1 MATAA
6 MTLAT
11 SCSSDAVV
19 EDQQAANAIQFSVTA
34 GNASRAASYY
44 CNNEKPSQFNV
55 WAATDGKTYFE
66 NESFSQ
72 KGGTGNW
79 TIDGDF
85 ARFWPST
92 EVSFFAV
99 KNQTKY
105 NGDVFAD
112 VAWNGGT
119 PTIAFTVEKPVQT
132 EASKQQDLLYAYTK
146 ATKNVQDN
154 KCVANLNFR
163 HALSQVVFKAQNKNK
178 NIYVEISEV
187 QVANLNTTGT
197 FKFPNEVTND
207 NLQEHN
213 QTGALPTKGIGS
225 WSGQTTRADVTTT
238 EDFGAIP
245 VPYNKKEGDVVTV
258 VGPVNLTNN
267 EAVTGTEA
275 DKEKANKKHS
285 LIVLP
290 QKLDAAT
297 INSAKTPGIE
307 GAYFKVRCTIWN
319 VSGTQVDKTK
329 DVILYNNVNAAGK
342 PQYIYIPVKI
352 DWQVGKKYIY
362 TFVFSEKGHG
372 GYDEKGNDVLIPIE
386 FNVTVDDFAKAQEG
400 FNGTVDADKGNPD
413 NKGNA

>member
-19 EDQQAANAIQFSVTA
+19 EDQQAANAIQFGVTT

-44 CNNEKPSQFNV
+44 CNNYKPTQFNV

-72 KGGTGNW
+72 KDGKGNW
-79 TIDGDF
+79 TIDGEY

-92 EVSFFAV
+92 EVSFYAV
-99 KNQTKY
+99 KNQTGY

-112 VAWNGGT
+112 VAWNDGA
-119 PTIAFTVEKPVQT
+119 PTIAFTVDKPVKT
-132 EASKQQDLLYAYTK
+132 VASEQQDLLYAYTK
-146 ATKNVQDN
+146 ATKNVQNN

-197 FKFPNEVTND
+197 FTFPTNVTDNKDLNNKHDQSGAIADND
-207 NLQEHN
+207 PSFGKWGNLGTPAE
-213 QTGALPTKGIGS
+213 S
-225 WSGQTTRADVTTT
+225 TTT
-238 EDFGAIP
+238 GDFGPIA
-245 VPYNKKEGDVVTV
+245 VPCNKKEGEVLKA

-267 EAVTGTEA
+267 EGSATG
-275 DKEKANKKHS
+275 DGSDKANEQQNKKFS

-290 QKLDAAT
+290 QELAHAAYDKVH
-297 INSAKTPGIE
+297 NKWE
-307 GAYFKVRCTIWN
+307 EDKAYFKVTCLVKN
-319 VSGTQVDKTK
+319 VAKGDGLAATK
-329 DVILYNNVNAAGK
+329 DDVTLYNGD
-342 PQYIYIPVKI
+342 IYIPVDIK
-352 DWQVGKKYIY
+352 WEVGKKYIY

-372 GYDEKGNDVLIPIE
+372 GYDEHGNDVLIPIE
-386 FNVTVDDFAKAQEG
+386 FNVTVDDFA
-400 FNGTVDADKGNPD
+400 DAKNNDINI
-413 NKGNA
+413 

>member
-19 EDQQAANAIQFSVTA
+19 DDQQDANAIQFSVTA

-112 VAWNGGT
+112 VAWNDGT
-119 PTIAFTVEKPVQT
+119 PTIAFTAQKPVQT

-146 ATKNVQDN
+146 ATKTADNVVNN
-154 KCVANLNFR
+154 KCVATLNFR

-197 FKFPNEVTND
+197 FTF
-207 NLQEHN
+207 
-213 QTGALPTKGIGS
+213 PTKVTDGKSLNDKHDQSGVIADNDESFGK
-225 WSGQTTRADVTTT
+225 WSGLGTPVAVTTT
-238 EDFGAIP
+238 GEFTAVKALGNGSI
-245 VPYNKKEGDVVTV
+245 
-258 VGPVNLTNN
+258 VNLTNN
-267 EAVTGTEA
+267 EGTERA
-275 DKEKANKKHS
+275 LKDYS

-290 QKLDAAT
+290 QTLTAWDHAAAPAT
-297 INSAKTPGIE
+297 E
-307 GAYFKVRCTIWN
+307 GAYFKVKCLVKN
-319 VSGTQVDKTK
+319 VAKGDGLAATTDDVTLYDK
-329 DVILYNNVNAAGK
+329 
-342 PQYIYIPVKI
+342 YIYIPVNI
-352 DWQVGKKYIY
+352 NWQVGKKYIY
-362 TFVFSEKGHG
+362 TFVFSEKGHA

-400 FNGTVDADKGNPD
+400 FNGTVDADNGNG
-413 NKGNA
+413 NGNA

>member
-19 EDQQAANAIQFSVTA
+19 EEQQAANAIQFGVTT

-44 CNNEKPSQFNV
+44 CNNDKPTQFNV
-55 WAATDGKTYFE
+55 WAKVKQGENVFKTYFE

-72 KGGTGNW
+72 KSGTENW

-92 EVSFFAV
+92 EVSFYAV
-99 KNQTKY
+99 KNQTAYK
-105 NGDVFAD
+105 GDVFAD
-112 VAWNGGT
+112 VAWNGVT

-132 EASKQQDLLYAYTK
+132 EASEQQDLLYAYTK
-146 ATKNVQDN
+146 ATKNVQNN

-187 QVANLNTTGT
+187 QVANLKTTGT
-197 FKFPNEVTND
+197 FTFPTNVTDGDALNNKHDQSGVITDND
-207 NLQEHN
+207 ASFGKWGNLSTPAEF
-213 QTGALPTKGIGS
+213 
-225 WSGQTTRADVTTT
+225 TTT
-238 EDFGAIP
+238 GDFGPIA
-245 VPYNKKEGDVVTV
+245 VPCNKKEGELLKA

-267 EAVTGTEA
+267 EGTATG
-275 DKEKANKKHS
+275 DGSDKANEQQNKTLS

-290 QKLDAAT
+290 QELAHAAYDKVH
-297 INSAKTPGIE
+297 NKWE
-307 GAYFKVRCTIWN
+307 EDKAYFKVTCLVKN
-319 VSGTQVDKTK
+319 VAKGDGLAATK
-329 DVILYNNVNAAGK
+329 DDVTLYNGD
-342 PQYIYIPVKI
+342 IYIPVDIK
-352 DWQVGKKYIY
+352 WEVGKKYIY

-372 GYDEKGNDVLIPIE
+372 GYDEHGNDVLIPIE
-386 FNVTVDDFAKAQEG
+386 FNVYVDDFA
-400 FNGTVDADKGNPD
+400 DAKNNDINI
-413 NKGNA
+413 

>member
-19 EDQQAANAIQFSVTA
+19 EEQQAANAIQFGVTT

-44 CNNEKPSQFNV
+44 CNNDKPTQFNV

-72 KGGTGNW
+72 KGGKGNW

-99 KNQTKY
+99 KNQTAYK
-105 NGDVFAD
+105 GDVFAD
-112 VAWNGGT
+112 VAWNGVT

-132 EASKQQDLLYAYTK
+132 EASEQQDLLYAYTK
-146 ATKNVQDN
+146 ATKNVQNN

-187 QVANLNTTGT
+187 QVANLKTTGT
-197 FKFPNEVTND
+197 FTFPTNVTDGDAPNNKHDQSGVITDND
-207 NLQEHN
+207 ASFGKWGNLSTPAEF
-213 QTGALPTKGIGS
+213 
-225 WSGQTTRADVTTT
+225 TTT
-238 EDFGAIP
+238 GDFGPIA
-245 VPYNKKEGDVVTV
+245 VPCNKKEGENLEA
-258 VGPVNLTNN
+258 VGVVNLTNN
-267 EAVTGTEA
+267 EGTATGEGSV
-275 DKEKANKKHS
+275 KANEQQNKKFS

-290 QKLDAAT
+290 QELGPAT
-297 INSAKTPGIE
+297 INSTKKPGTE
-307 GAYFKVRCTIWN
+307 GAYFIVKCLVKN
-319 VSGTQVDKTK
+319 VAKGDGLAATAG
-329 DVILYNNVNAAGK
+329 DVTLYNGD
-342 PQYIYIPVKI
+342 IYIPVDIK
-352 DWQVGKKYIY
+352 WEVGKKYIY
-362 TFVFSEKGHG
+362 TFVFSEKGHA
-372 GYDEKGNDVLIPIE
+372 GYDKDGNDVLIPIE
-386 FNVTVDDFAKAQEG
+386 FKVTVDDFA
-400 FNGTVDADKGNPD
+400 DAKNNDINI
-413 NKGNA
+413 

>member
-19 EDQQAANAIQFSVTA
+19 EEQQAANAIQFGVTT

-44 CNNEKPSQFNV
+44 CNNDKPAQFNV

-66 NESFSQ
+66 DESFS
-72 KGGTGNW
+72 KKDNAATW

-85 ARFWPST
+85 ARFWPTT

-99 KNQTKY
+99 KNNTKY
-105 NGDVFAD
+105 GEGAKSFATVNWD
-112 VAWNGGT
+112 KTKLV
-119 PTIAFTVEKPVQT
+119 PTINIEVPNLAEN
-132 EASKQQDLLYAYTK
+132 QQDLLYAYTK
-146 ATKNVQDN
+146 ATKKAETVVNN

-187 QVANLNTTGT
+187 QVANLQTKGTFTFPTKVTDDQSLNNKHDQSGVIADNDLSFGKWGNLSTPAEFTTTG
-197 FKFPNEVTND
+197 
-207 NLQEHN
+207 
-213 QTGALPTKGIGS
+213 A
-225 WSGQTTRADVTTT
+225 
-238 EDFGAIP
+238 FGPIA
-245 VPYNKKEGDVVTV
+245 VPCNKKEGEVLKA

-267 EAVTGTEA
+267 EGTDTGEGSV
-275 DKEKANKKHS
+275 KANEQQNKTFS

-290 QKLDAAT
+290 QGLDAAT
-297 INSAKTPGIE
+297 INSTKKPGTE
-307 GAYFKVRCTIWN
+307 GAYFKVKCLVKN
-319 VSGTQVDKTK
+319 VAKGDGLAATAD
-329 DVILYNNVNAAGK
+329 DVTLYDNK
-342 PQYIYIPVKI
+342 YIYIPVKI

-372 GYDEKGNDVLIPIE
+372 GYDEDGNDVLIPIE
-386 FNVTVDDFAKAQEG
+386 FNVTVDDFAKGAET
-400 FNGTVDADKGNPD
+400 NVDADKGN
-413 NKGNA
+413 A

>member
-19 EDQQAANAIQFSVTA
+19 EEQQAANAIQFGVTT

-44 CNNEKPSQFNV
+44 CNNDKPAQFNV

-92 EVSFFAV
+92 EVSFYAV
-99 KNQTKY
+99 KNQTAYK
-105 NGDVFAD
+105 GDVFAD
-112 VAWNGGT
+112 VAWNGVT

-146 ATKNVQDN
+146 KTKTVADN
-154 KCVANLNFR
+154 ECVANLNFR

-187 QVANLNTTGT
+187 QVANLKTTGT
-197 FKFPNEVTND
+197 FTFPTNVTDGDALNNKHDQSGVITDND
-207 NLQEHN
+207 ASFGKWINLGTTATYTR
-213 QTGALPTKGIGS
+213 TGA
-225 WSGQTTRADVTTT
+225 
-238 EDFGAIP
+238 FGPIA
-245 VPYNKKEGDVVTV
+245 VPCNKKEGENLEA
-258 VGPVNLTNN
+258 VGVVNLTNN
-267 EAVTGTEA
+267 EGTA
-275 DKEKANKKHS
+275 KGDGSDKANEQQNKTFS

-290 QKLDAAT
+290 QELAHAAYDKVH
-297 INSAKTPGIE
+297 NKWE
-307 GAYFKVRCTIWN
+307 EDKAYFKVTCLVKN
-319 VSGTQVDKTK
+319 VAKGDGLAATK
-329 DVILYNNVNAAGK
+329 DDVTLYNGD
-342 PQYIYIPVKI
+342 IYIPVDIK
-352 DWQVGKKYIY
+352 WEVGKKYIY

-372 GYDEKGNDVLIPIE
+372 GYDEHGNDVLIPIE
-386 FNVTVDDFAKAQEG
+386 FNVYVDDFA
-400 FNGTVDADKGNPD
+400 DAKNNDINI
-413 NKGNA
+413 

>member
-19 EDQQAANAIQFSVTA
+19 EEQQAANAIQFGVTT

-44 CNNEKPSQFNV
+44 CNNDKPTQFNV

-99 KNQTKY
+99 KNQTAYK
-105 NGDVFAD
+105 GDVFAD
-112 VAWNGGT
+112 VAWNGAT

-146 ATKNVQDN
+146 KIKTVADN
-154 KCVANLNFR
+154 ECVANLNFR

-178 NIYVEISEV
+178 NIYVEISKV
-187 QVANLNTTGT
+187 QVANLKTTGT
-197 FKFPNEVTND
+197 FTFPTNVTDDHALNNKHDQSGVIADND
-207 NLQEHN
+207 LSFGKWGNLSTPAEFTT
-213 QTGALPTKGIGS
+213 TGA
-225 WSGQTTRADVTTT
+225 
-238 EDFGAIP
+238 FGPIP
-245 VPYNKKEGDVVTV
+245 VPCNKKVGDVVSA

-267 EAVTGTEA
+267 EGTATGEGSVEA
-275 DKEKANKKHS
+275 NEQQNKTLS

-290 QKLDAAT
+290 QELDAAT
-297 INSAKTPGIE
+297 INSTKKPGTE
-307 GAYFKVRCTIWN
+307 GAYFKVTCLVKN
-319 VSGTQVDKTK
+319 VAKGDGLAATAK
-329 DVILYNNVNAAGK
+329 DVTLYNGD
-342 PQYIYIPVKI
+342 IYIPVKI
-352 DWQVGKKYIY
+352 GWKVGKKYIY
-362 TFVFSEKGHG
+362 TFVFSEKGHA

-386 FNVTVDDFAKAQEG
+386 FNVTVDDFAEG
-400 FNGTVDADKGNPD
+400 DKTNVDADKGN
-413 NKGNA
+413 A

>member
-1 MATAA
+1 MKLKFFLMATAA

-19 EDQQAANAIQFSVTA
+19 EEQQAANAIQFGVTT

-44 CNNEKPSQFNV
+44 CNNDKPTQFNV
-55 WAATDGKTYFE
+55 WAATAGKTYFE

-92 EVSFFAV
+92 EVSFYAV
-99 KNQTKY
+99 KNQTAYK
-105 NGDVFAD
+105 GDVFAD

-132 EASKQQDLLYAYTK
+132 VASKQQDLLYAYTK
-146 ATKNVQDN
+146 ATKNVQNN

-163 HALSQVVFKAQNKNK
+163 HALSQVVFKAQNNNK

-187 QVANLNTTGT
+187 QVANLKTTGT
-197 FKFPNEVTND
+197 FTFPTNVTDGDALNNKHDQSGVIADND
-207 NLQEHN
+207 PSFGKWINLGTTAPYTT
-213 QTGALPTKGIGS
+213 TGA
-225 WSGQTTRADVTTT
+225 
-238 EDFGAIP
+238 FGPIA
-245 VPYNKKEGDVVTV
+245 VPCNKKEGEVLKA

-267 EAVTGTEA
+267 EAATGTDAE
-275 DKEKANKKHS
+275 KEKTNIKHS

-290 QKLDAAT
+290 QELAHAVYNKVNNKWEEDKAYFIVTCHVKNVAKGDGLAAT
-297 INSAKTPGIE
+297 L
-307 GAYFKVRCTIWN
+307 
-319 VSGTQVDKTK
+319 D
-329 DVILYNNVNAAGK
+329 DVTLYKGD
-342 PQYIYIPVKI
+342 IYIPVDIK
-352 DWQVGKKYIY
+352 WEVGKKYIY
-362 TFVFSEKGHG
+362 TFVFSEKGHA

-386 FNVTVDDFAKAQEG
+386 FNVTVDDFA
-400 FNGTVDADKGNPD
+400 DAKNNDINI
-413 NKGNA
+413 

>member
-19 EDQQAANAIQFSVTA
+19 EEQQAANAIQFGVTT

-44 CNNEKPSQFNV
+44 CNNDKPTQFNV
-55 WAATDGKTYFE
+55 WAATAGKTYFE

-92 EVSFFAV
+92 EVSFYAV
-99 KNQTKY
+99 KNQTAYK
-105 NGDVFAD
+105 GDVFAD

-132 EASKQQDLLYAYTK
+132 VASKQQDLLYAYTK
-146 ATKNVQDN
+146 ATKNVQNN

-163 HALSQVVFKAQNKNK
+163 HALSQVVFKAQNNNK

-187 QVANLNTTGT
+187 QVANLKTTGT
-197 FKFPNEVTND
+197 FTFPTNVTDGDALNNKHDQSGVIADND
-207 NLQEHN
+207 PSFGKWINLGTTAPYTT
-213 QTGALPTKGIGS
+213 TGA
-225 WSGQTTRADVTTT
+225 
-238 EDFGAIP
+238 FGPIA
-245 VPYNKKEGDVVTV
+245 VPCNKKEGEVLKA

-267 EAVTGTEA
+267 EAATGTDAE
-275 DKEKANKKHS
+275 KEKTNIKHS

-290 QKLDAAT
+290 QELAHAVYNKVNNKWEEDKAYFIVTCHVKNVAKGDGLAAT
-297 INSAKTPGIE
+297 L
-307 GAYFKVRCTIWN
+307 
-319 VSGTQVDKTK
+319 D
-329 DVILYNNVNAAGK
+329 DVTLYKGD
-342 PQYIYIPVKI
+342 IYIPVDIK
-352 DWQVGKKYIY
+352 WEVGKKYIY
-362 TFVFSEKGHG
+362 TFVFSEKGHA

-386 FNVTVDDFAKAQEG
+386 FNVTVDDFA
-400 FNGTVDADKGNPD
+400 DAKNNDINI
-413 NKGNA
+413 

>member
-19 EDQQAANAIQFSVTA
+19 EDQQAANAIQFGITT

-44 CNNEKPSQFNV
+44 CNNDKPDQFNV
-55 WAATDGKTYFE
+55 WAKVKVGENVFKTYFE
-66 NESFSQ
+66 NESYT
-72 KGGTGNW
+72 KETGATTW
-79 TIDGDF
+79 TIDGTTE
-85 ARFWPST
+85 RFWPNE
-92 EVSFFAV
+92 EVSFYAV

-112 VAWNGGT
+112 VAWNDST

-178 NIYVEISEV
+178 NIYVAISEV
-187 QVANLNTTGT
+187 QVANLKTTGT
-197 FKFPNEVTND
+197 FTFPTNVTDDHALNNRHDQSGVIADND
-207 NLQEHN
+207 LSFGKWENLSTPAEFTT
-213 QTGALPTKGIGS
+213 TGA
-225 WSGQTTRADVTTT
+225 
-238 EDFGAIP
+238 FGPIP
-245 VPYNKKEGDVVTV
+245 VPCNKKVGDVVSA

-267 EAVTGTEA
+267 EGTATGEGSV
-275 DKEKANKKHS
+275 KANEQQNKTLS

-290 QKLDAAT
+290 QELDPAAYDKV
-297 INSAKTPGIE
+297 NNKWEEAK
-307 GAYFKVRCTIWN
+307 AYFKVRCLVKN
-319 VSGTQVDKTK
+319 V
-329 DVILYNNVNAAGK
+329 AAGNGTK
-342 PQYIYIPVKI
+342 ATDDDVTLYDNYIYIPVKI

-362 TFVFSEKGHG
+362 TFVFSEKGHA

-386 FNVTVDDFAKAQEG
+386 FNVTVDDFAEG
-400 FNGTVDADKGNPD
+400 DKTNVDADKGN
-413 NKGNA
+413 A

>member
-19 EDQQAANAIQFSVTA
+19 EEQQAANAIQFGVTT

-44 CNNEKPSQFNV
+44 CNNDKPTQFNV

-92 EVSFFAV
+92 EVSFYAV
-99 KNQTKY
+99 KNQTAYK
-105 NGDVFAD
+105 GDVFAD
-112 VAWNGGT
+112 VAWNGVT

-146 ATKNVQDN
+146 KTKTVADN
-154 KCVANLNFR
+154 ECVAILNFR

-187 QVANLNTTGT
+187 QVANLKTTGT
-197 FKFPNEVTND
+197 FTFPTNVTDNKDLNNKHDQSGVITDND
-207 NLQEHN
+207 ASFGKWINLGTTATYTR
-213 QTGALPTKGIGS
+213 TGA
-225 WSGQTTRADVTTT
+225 
-238 EDFGAIP
+238 FGPIA
-245 VPYNKKEGDVVTV
+245 VPCNKKEGENLEA
-258 VGPVNLTNN
+258 VGVVNLTNN
-267 EAVTGTEA
+267 EGTA
-275 DKEKANKKHS
+275 KGDGSDKANEQQNKKFS

-290 QKLDAAT
+290 QELAHAAYDKVHNKWEEDKAYFIVTCHVKNVAKGDGLAAT
-297 INSAKTPGIE
+297 L
-307 GAYFKVRCTIWN
+307 
-319 VSGTQVDKTK
+319 D
-329 DVILYNNVNAAGK
+329 DVTLYNGD
-342 PQYIYIPVKI
+342 IYIPVDIK
-352 DWQVGKKYIY
+352 WEVGKKYIY
-362 TFVFSEKGHG
+362 TFVFSENGHG
-372 GYDEKGNDVLIPIE
+372 GYDEHGNDVLIPIE
-386 FNVTVDDFAKAQEG
+386 FNVYVDDFA
-400 FNGTVDADKGNPD
+400 DAKNNDINI
-413 NKGNA
+413 